1 MKFPFDS
8 LLVNLGTIATEAS
21 TKVAQ
26 LDPTVMA
33 NRETNPSMQV
43 AILTDKMIEKAGL
56 KCVTSPIMFTNG
68 TDFYS
73 EGLFS
78 YEIFG
83 TTTDERRRQCAY
95 IDLHQKFFHPFV
107 YEILCKLDQ
116 KFDACAS
123 GKGSWTI
130 VDGKLLEIKNKQ
142 DPLYNEENTGL
153 NWLIKNFDQFEF
165 KKNTSISRN
174 DRVTMIASLT
184 KDEIESL

>member
-1 MKFPFDS
+1 MKSPFDS
-8 LLVNLGTIATEAS
+8 LLVNLNGIATEAS
-21 TKVAQ
+21 TNVSQ

-33 NRETNPSMQV
+33 NRDTNPSMQV

-78 YEIFG
+78 YDIFG
-83 TTTDERRRQCAY
+83 YTTDERRRQCAY

-107 YEILCKLDQ
+107 YEILCKLDL
-116 KFDACAS
+116 KFDTCAS
-123 GKGSWTI
+123 GVGSWRI
-130 VDGKLLEIKNKQ
+130 VDGKLKEIKDKK
-142 DPLYNEENTGL
+142 DPLYNEENSGI

-165 KKNTSISRN
+165 KKNSSNNIVLFEV
-174 DRVTMIASLT
+174 DFQ
-184 KDEIESL
+184 